1 MVQGKIS
8 KLSKGQKSTDTIFI
22 LVSQLHYKYSNLW
35 YTILVMLINYSATL
49 INICNEQKM
58 SNSDE
63 DFEQTNDMDTKN

>member
-22 LVSQLHYKYSNLW
+22 LVY
-35 YTILVMLINYSATL
+35 YSATL